1 MKSPTTALGK
11 WKIQVTAVKWN
22 SWREV
27 ELLCPSSSI
36 PHNMVHAPVRLH
48 PVTVQGDIYWIGKI
62 RSDNSRHILKFSLAE
77 ETLTTLPLPEEV
89 SNKLSTQIPN
99 LELEKEGISGRQ
111 WRVQLGHQNNKSLFL
126 YHYNTYPRCSLGSD
140 VVEVWLYSN
149 DAWMKVLSISETS
162 ISEIPYLHN
171 IRPLG
176 FLANGD
182 FVLTCCNER
191 ILVES
196 SSADVPSQDFN
207 GEHDPELRIVLEL
220 ATDAELYELERI
232 LFGPSYFSPLLKSI
246 ASRVDSEYVAIGE
259 DLEERECLISL
270 LESRFLFLAADAR
283 ATLRGWRPSY
293 RAALLAVRKKLK
305 IPCSSKLSTEDLEI
319 EIFLHLLRDYS
330 SEESENFLSSN
341 ENMKSSSA
349 GGGLELGLSQWKVLT
364 SAAFKVGGA
373 ELKSMF
379 FKGGTMFTLGK
390 IYQLLSRRL
399 SGKLFLE
406 AANYQMKNTMI
417 NKGGQ
422 FAVASLESRAA
433 LLAAKQGF
441 AGAAT
446 SYLGLRTMVYFLGP
460 VMWGTLL
467 ADVVIQMLG
476 TDYARILRAIYAFAQ
491 VGYYAKKD

>member
-1 MKSPTTALGK
+1 MVVCSAATSSSTSHFRTPLIAASVP
-11 WKIQVTAVKWN
+11 INAHRPAH
-22 SWREV
+22 SISF
-27 ELLCPSSSI
+27 PSSS
-36 PHNMVHAPVRLH
+36 
-48 PVTVQGDIYWIGKI
+48 
-62 RSDNSRHILKFSLAE
+62 S
-77 ETLTTLPLPEEV
+77 
-89 SNKLSTQIPN
+89 
-99 LELEKEGISGRQ
+99 
-111 WRVQLGHQNNKSLFL
+111 
-126 YHYNTYPRCSLGSD
+126 
-140 VVEVWLYSN
+140 
-149 DAWMKVLSISETS
+149 
-162 ISEIPYLHN
+162 
-171 IRPLG
+171 
-176 FLANGD
+176 
-182 FVLTCCNER
+182 
-191 ILVES
+191 S
-196 SSADVPSQDFN
+196 SSAITIGLPIPASSNRRYRLGFGRLTRAAALSREIQ

-232 LFGPSYFSPLLKSI
+232 LFGPSYFSPLIKSI
-246 ASRVDSEYVAIGE
+246 GSRVDSEYVAIGE
-259 DLEERECLISL
+259 DLEERESLISL

-305 IPCSSKLSTEDLEI
+305 IPCSSKLATEDLEI

-349 GGGLELGLSQWKVLT
+349 DGGLELGLSQWKVLI
-364 SAAFKVGGA
+364 SAAFKGGGA

-406 AANYQMKNTMI
+406 AANYQMKNAII

-422 FAVASLESRAA
+422 FAAISLESRAA
-433 LLAAKQGF
+433 SLAAKQGF
-441 AGAAT
+441 TGAAT
-446 SYLGLRTMVYFLGP
+446 SYIGLRTMMYFLGP

-491 VGYYAKKD
+491 IRIMRTYELSSEDS

>member
-1 MKSPTTALGK
+1 MVVCSAATSSSTSHFRTPLIAASVP
-11 WKIQVTAVKWN
+11 INAHRPAH
-22 SWREV
+22 SISF
-27 ELLCPSSSI
+27 PSSS
-36 PHNMVHAPVRLH
+36 
-48 PVTVQGDIYWIGKI
+48 
-62 RSDNSRHILKFSLAE
+62 S
-77 ETLTTLPLPEEV
+77 
-89 SNKLSTQIPN
+89 
-99 LELEKEGISGRQ
+99 
-111 WRVQLGHQNNKSLFL
+111 
-126 YHYNTYPRCSLGSD
+126 
-140 VVEVWLYSN
+140 
-149 DAWMKVLSISETS
+149 
-162 ISEIPYLHN
+162 
-171 IRPLG
+171 
-176 FLANGD
+176 
-182 FVLTCCNER
+182 
-191 ILVES
+191 S
-196 SSADVPSQDFN
+196 SSAITIGLPISASSNRRCRLGFGRLTRAAALSREIQ

-232 LFGPSYFSPLLKSI
+232 LFGPS
-246 ASRVDSEYVAIGE
+246 RVDSEYVAIGE
-259 DLEERECLISL
+259 DLEERESLISL

-305 IPCSSKLSTEDLEI
+305 IPCSSKLATEDLEI

-349 GGGLELGLSQWKVLT
+349 DGGLELGLSQWKVLI
-364 SAAFKVGGA
+364 SAAFKGGGA

-406 AANYQMKNTMI
+406 AANYQMKNAII

-422 FAVASLESRAA
+422 FAAISLESRAA

-441 AGAAT
+441 TGAST
-446 SYLGLRTMVYFLGP
+446 SYMGLRTMMYFLGP

-491 VGYYAKKD
+491 IRIMRTYKLSSEDS

>member
-1 MKSPTTALGK
+1 MVVCSAATASSTSHFRTPL
-11 WKIQVTAVKWN
+11 IAASVPINAHRPAH
-22 SWREV
+22 SISF
-27 ELLCPSSSI
+27 PSSS
-36 PHNMVHAPVRLH
+36 
-48 PVTVQGDIYWIGKI
+48 
-62 RSDNSRHILKFSLAE
+62 S
-77 ETLTTLPLPEEV
+77 
-89 SNKLSTQIPN
+89 
-99 LELEKEGISGRQ
+99 
-111 WRVQLGHQNNKSLFL
+111 
-126 YHYNTYPRCSLGSD
+126 
-140 VVEVWLYSN
+140 
-149 DAWMKVLSISETS
+149 
-162 ISEIPYLHN
+162 
-171 IRPLG
+171 
-176 FLANGD
+176 
-182 FVLTCCNER
+182 
-191 ILVES
+191 S
-196 SSADVPSQDFN
+196 SSAITTGLPISASSNRRCRLGFGRLTRAAALSREIQ

-232 LFGPSYFSPLLKSI
+232 LFGPSYFSPLIKSI
-246 ASRVDSEYVAIGE
+246 GSRVDSEYVAIGE
-259 DLEERECLISL
+259 DLEERESLISL

-305 IPCSSKLSTEDLEI
+305 IHCSSKLATEDLEI

-349 GGGLELGLSQWKVLT
+349 DGGLELGLSQWKVLI
-364 SAAFKVGGA
+364 SAAFKGGGA
-373 ELKSMF
+373 EIKSMF

-406 AANYQMKNTMI
+406 AANYQMKNAII

-422 FAVASLESRAA
+422 FAAISLESRAA

-441 AGAAT
+441 TGAAT
-446 SYLGLRTMVYFLGP
+446 SYMGLRTMMYFLGP

-491 VGYYAKKD
+491 IRIMRTYKLSSEDS